1 MTAVTGMW
9 LAEADRDRILA
20 TLMEEW
26 SPLQRELMDRLLG
39 VEDDASDAYLAARHG
54 TDACELRR
62 QRSLARARLH
72 EAMHA
77 RAVEE
82 WIASPDDR

>member
-26 SPLQRELMDRLLG
+26 SPLQRDLMDRLLRG
-39 VEDDASDAYLAARHG
+39 EDDSADLAIAARHG
-54 TDACELRR
+54 TDACDLRR
-62 QRSLARARLH
+62 QRNQARVRLREAMRARAT
-72 EAMHA
+72 
-77 RAVEE
+77 EE
-82 WIASPDDR
+82 W